1 MFVIWR
7 VFMTTILIAEDNRV
21 NQRMLAFTLRKN
33 DYTVITAMHGLEAL
47 DQMEATP
54 IDLVIADIDMPE
66 MDGISLVKHLRANK
80 RYQLLPIIVLTASG
94 DDEDYNIARA
104 AGADDV
110 LTKPASS
117 RELISTIEKMLKQ
130 Q

>member
-1 MFVIWR
+1 MV
-7 VFMTTILIAEDNRV
+7 TILIAEDNRV

-47 DQMEATP
+47 DHMEVTP

-66 MDGISLVKHLRANK
+66 MDGITLVKRLRANK
-80 RYQLLPIIVLTASG
+80 RYQSLPVIVLTASG
-94 DDEDYNIARA
+94 EDEDYSIARA

-117 RELISTIEKMLKQ
+117 RELINTIEKMLKQ
-130 Q
+130 K

>member
-1 MFVIWR
+1 
-7 VFMTTILIAEDNRV
+7 MTTILIAEDNRV

-117 RELISTIEKMLKQ
+117 RELISTIEKILKQ

>member
-1 MFVIWR
+1 
-7 VFMTTILIAEDNRV
+7 MTTILIAEDNRV

>member
-1 MFVIWR
+1 
-7 VFMTTILIAEDNRV
+7 MTTVLIAEDNRV
-21 NQRMLAFTLRKN
+21 NQRMLTFTLRKN

-47 DQMEATP
+47 DQMETTP
-54 IDLVIADIDMPE
+54 IDLVIADINMPE
-66 MDGISLVKHLRANK
+66 MDGITLVKHLRADK
-80 RYQLLPIIVLTASG
+80 RYQSLPIIVLTASG
-94 DDEDYNIARA
+94 EGEDYNIARS